1 MFKIFQQ
8 IERYSQNQD
17 WSKSG
22 VNQNKFTYL
31 DREQDN

>member
-8 IERYSQNQD
+8 IERYSQNPD
-17 WSKSG
+17 WSKSGVDG

-31 DREQDN
+31 D

>member
-17 WSKSG
+17 CSKRG

-31 DREQDN
+31 DRELDN